1 MRRQKKFT
9 KLDLSRCVENLE
21 EDAVF
26 GTTGEHTPTE
36 SQVGSFVSAI
46 RQEVDG
52 GKQRMPVFVDDLG
65 PEGNLNGINPLPADS
80 PILMMALSKEGE
92 TKVINEHLSKGITSS
107 PSLILDE
114 SLDRGSTAEIPR
126 YTKSLSVDD
135 LALLLVDL
143 TEGQT
148 SGEQVELL
156 PSHASSSRMCTPN
169 ESTEGNVT
177 DEQRVESAAPMPEH
191 IGMGTCN
198 DWVFRDGFQ
207 VVVNLSSREL
217 TQAEIS
223 VLSKGL
229 SFCPTPRGID
239 IFALRKDMFD
249 YVRRLRLKEYYC
261 GDEEVDGDF
270 SETPGFRKRSTW
282 CPERNRDVVLET
294 YVTMLES
301 KIFSQDLRVRC
312 QRNLSKEEQKALD
325 NLRGYTPYS
334 QMADAREKTGTRHQ
348 NEAF

>member
-1 MRRQKKFT
+1 M
-9 KLDLSRCVENLE
+9 
-21 EDAVF
+21 F

-80 PILMMALSKEGE
+80 SILMMALSKEGE
-92 TKVINEHLSKGITSS
+92 TKVINEHLSKAITSS

-191 IGMGTCN
+191 IGMGMCN
-198 DWVFRDGFQ
+198 DWVFRDGF
-207 VVVNLSSREL
+207 
-217 TQAEIS
+217 
-223 VLSKGL
+223 
-229 SFCPTPRGID
+229 
-239 IFALRKDMFD
+239 
-249 YVRRLRLKEYYC
+249 
-261 GDEEVDGDF
+261 
-270 SETPGFRKRSTW
+270 
-282 CPERNRDVVLET
+282 
-294 YVTMLES
+294 
-301 KIFSQDLRVRC
+301 
-312 QRNLSKEEQKALD
+312 
-325 NLRGYTPYS
+325 
-334 QMADAREKTGTRHQ
+334 
-348 NEAF
+348 